1 MSTLAITRCQ
11 LRRQNA
17 YNYIIAPYLRA
28 ALFHLQSN
36 KYAPTVKGPRPR
48 FYGNSLPVVN
58 VQHAQ
63 RS

>member
-1 MSTLAITRCQ
+1 MSTLAIAWCQ

-36 KYAPTVKGPRPR
+36 KYAPTVKGQPPR
-48 FYGNSLPVVN
+48 FYGNSLAVLD